1 MVLLKKWY
9 LLATAI
15 VGIILV
21 VLGVVWMTAIFPAL
35 AKMPADY
42 EREIYFDGNFNV
54 FDLATQQ
61 LQEIPIVMVRDHKAI
76 GVEGNALL
84 IKEVVTVTHAQDGT
98 DLSERYGSEDD
109 LAVDRSTRQHV
120 PGLGDMDREGGFGFP
135 AWVSKEQSYPVWN
148 PKAVA
153 SMDAHFVAEEEF
165 RGLKVLVFQID
176 EKDIVAPASEQMP
189 IEGTMDTTIVFR
201 VEPVTGVTI
210 TNDSLTTVRVPMMG
224 EDPIFIG
231 TTTFA
236 EETIAELMDLAGSNR
251 TKLLWFRTY
260 LPWLVIGLGIIA
272 LVAVAIVV
280 AITARQKP

>member
-1 MVLLKKWY
+1 MALLRKRY
-9 LLATAI
+9 LLATTI

-21 VLGVVWMTAIFPAL
+21 VVGVLWMMVIFPAL

-42 EREIYFDGNFNV
+42 ERNIRFNGNFNV

-61 LQEIPIVMVRDHKAI
+61 LQEIPVIMVREQDTV
-76 GVEGNALL
+76 GVEGNVLL
-84 IKEVVTVTHAQDGT
+84 IKEVVTFNNAQDAT
-98 DLSERYGSEDD
+98 DLSEQLGSEST

-120 PGLGDMDREGGFGFP
+120 SGLGDMDREGGFGFP
-135 AWVSKEQSYPVWN
+135 SWVSKEQSYPIWN
-148 PKAVA
+148 PKAAA

-165 RGLKVLVFQID
+165 RGLKVLVFQIA
-176 EKDIVAPASEQMP
+176 EKDIVAPADEQMP
-189 IEGTMDTTIVFR
+189 VEGTMDTTITFR

-224 EDPIFIG
+224 EDPVFIG
-231 TTTFA
+231 TTTFT
-236 EETIAELMDLAGSNR
+236 EETIADLVDIAVSNR
-251 TKLLWFRTY
+251 TKLLWFHTY
-260 LPWLVIGLGIIA
+260 LPWLLIGLGIIA

>member
-1 MVLLKKWY
+1 MALLRKRY

-21 VLGVVWMTAIFPAL
+21 VVGVLWMTVIFPAL

-42 EREIYFDGNFNV
+42 EREICFNGNFNV

-61 LQEIPIVMVRDHKAI
+61 LQEIPVIMVREHKAV
-76 GVEGNALL
+76 GVEGNVLL
-84 IKEVVTVTHAQDGT
+84 IKEVVTFTHAQDGT
-98 DLSERYGSEDD
+98 DISEQFGSEST
-109 LAVDRSTRQHV
+109 LAVDRSTREHV
-120 PGLGDMDREGGFGFP
+120 SGLGDMDREGGFGFP
-135 AWVSKEQSYPVWN
+135 SWVSKEQSYPIWN
-148 PKAVA
+148 PKAAA

-176 EKDIVAPASEQMP
+176 EKDVVAPPDEQMP
-189 IEGTMDTTIVFR
+189 VEGTMDTTITFR

-210 TNDSLTTVRVPMMG
+210 TNESLTTVRVPMMG
-224 EDPIFIG
+224 EDPVFIG

-236 EETIAELMDLAGSNR
+236 EETIAELMDLAVSNR

-260 LPWLVIGLGIIA
+260 LPWLLIGLGLIA
-272 LVAVAIVV
+272 LVAVAIGV